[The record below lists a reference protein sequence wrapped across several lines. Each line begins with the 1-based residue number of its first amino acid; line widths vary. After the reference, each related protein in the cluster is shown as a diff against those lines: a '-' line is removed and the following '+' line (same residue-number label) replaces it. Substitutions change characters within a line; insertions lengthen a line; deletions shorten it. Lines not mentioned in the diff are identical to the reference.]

1 MIGVY
6 MSFCFFFKQ
15 KTAYEMRISDWSSD
29 VCSSDLTAGG
39 LMNTDTVTVRP
50 DVTLDVVQRYLRLR
64 GELPAHTD
72 ALFVVDRYS
81 HYLGALPLDR
91 ILTRNPDEV
100 VSNVMARERD
110 VLNASLSAERVAQQ
124 FQHADPLSAPV
135 LAPTTLPGARPE
147 K

>member
-1 MIGVY
+1 M
-6 MSFCFFFKQ
+6 Q
-15 KTAYEMRISDWSSD
+15 KTPDEMRFSDWSSD
-29 VCSSDLTAGG
+29 VCSSDLS
-39 LMNTDTVTVRP
+39 VRP

-91 ILTRNPDEV
+91 ILTRNPDAV

-110 VLNASLSAERVAQQ
+110 VFNASSSDARGAQQ
-124 FQHADPLSAPV
+124 FQDAALVSVAVVDAKNLLGGRLTFDAVSTYLRPHDYPPLMLLFA
-135 LAPTTLPGARPE
+135 
-147 K
+147 

>member
-81 HYLGALPLDR
+81 HYLGALHHDPDR
-91 ILTRNPDEV
+91 LRTPMV
-100 VSNVMARERD
+100 RD
-110 VLNASLSAERVAQQ
+110 G
-124 FQHADPLSAPV
+124 D
-135 LAPTTLPGARPE
+135 T
-147 K
+147 

>member
-1 MIGVY
+1 
-6 MSFCFFFKQ
+6 
-15 KTAYEMRISDWSSD
+15 
-29 VCSSDLTAGG
+29 
-39 LMNTDTVTVRP
+39 MNTDTVTVRP

-110 VLNASLSAERVAQQ
+110 VLTASLSDERVAQQ
-124 FQHADPLSAPV
+124 FQDADLVSAAV
-135 LAPTTLPGARPE
+135 VADKKPE
-147 K
+147 ERSVGKECVSTCRSRWSPYHYKKKYVDRAATYEHQRQR

>member
-1 MIGVY
+1 
-6 MSFCFFFKQ
+6 
-15 KTAYEMRISDWSSD
+15 MRISDWSSD
-29 VCSSDLTAGG
+29 VCSSDLDADDRARLEAVLAYEPDTAGG

-110 VLNASLSAERVAQQ
+110 VLNASLS
-124 FQHADPLSAPV
+124 D
-135 LAPTTLPGARPE
+135 AR
-147 K
+147 